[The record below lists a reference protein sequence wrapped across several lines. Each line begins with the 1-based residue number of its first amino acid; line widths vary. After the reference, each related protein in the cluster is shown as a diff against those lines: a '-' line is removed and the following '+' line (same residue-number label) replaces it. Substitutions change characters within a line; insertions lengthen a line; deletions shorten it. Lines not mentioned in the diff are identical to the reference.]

1 MARDAGARPVPPTLV
16 DLPVITLSLLL
27 PLMLASAGPAAL
39 PAAPTE
45 AFTEERYGH
54 RIDDPY
60 RWMEEPAQSA
70 RLQAWMAAAGEAT
83 RARLAALPER
93 ARFEEMLE
101 QATRAGTSYW
111 NVQSA
116 GGRLFFLRRDP
127 GAPVPKL
134 IVREADGSDRV
145 LLDPAAGEGA
155 TRAIASFTPS
165 PDGRT
170 VAVMVGEGGGEIG
183 RFRLLDATSGKE
195 RMALEGSTFGDFEL
209 SWLAPDLVSYT
220 RITASEGADPLLDM
234 QAMVVTL
241 GPEGPEEQL
250 ALGSRLASG
259 PAFAGQE
266 FPVVLADDS
275 DTWLL
280 GLGVGARADAR
291 VMVASRESLRAGRP
305 DWRELAGYDD
315 QVLGGALSGDD
326 YFYLSTREAP
336 NGALYR
342 RRLSANAIGGPERVL
357 PAGERILTRLTATA
371 DGLYVAATRDGASEL
386 MFLAQG
392 KSEPVEVPLPF
403 ESDLLDM
410 RRDGDAGAV
419 VVGLRG
425 WSQAPRYFRVVAGK
439 LAPLGLESA
448 NWAPTAGFITERAEA
463 ISTDGTRVPMVV
475 LRKPGAADTPV
486 PTIVEGYGSY
496 GVLTISPFSSPF
508 FAPWVER
515 GGAFVFCGTRGGGER
530 GRAWHEG
537 GREANKPNAHEDLAA
552 CARQAHAMGVATPAT
567 TLVTGT
573 SAGGLLAPGA
583 AIKHPGL
590 FTGLIPRVAVLNA
603 TRLEFAPNGPNQ
615 FAEMGDPRTQA
626 GYEALM
632 AQDAFLML
640 ATARDLPD
648 TLVTVG
654 MNDSRVSP
662 WMSAKFA
669 ARAIARFGDRRE
681 VLLRVDASQGHGIGS
696 SRDSQV
702 AEFADTFAWAW
713 AQASEAPAE

>member
-1 MARDAGARPVPPTLV
+1 M
-16 DLPVITLSLLL
+16 ITPALIL
-27 PLMLASAGPAAL
+27 PLLLASAGPAAL

-45 AFTEERYGH
+45 PFSEVRYGH

-60 RWMEEPAQSA
+60 RWMEDPANA
-70 RLQAWMAAAGEAT
+70 ERLQAWVTQAGEAT
-83 RARLAALPER
+83 QARLAALPER
-93 ARFEEMLE
+93 ARFLAMLE
-101 QATRAGTSYW
+101 EATRAGTSYGQ
-111 NVQSA
+111 VQAA

-134 IVREADGSDRV
+134 VVREADGQDRV
-145 LLDPAAGEGA
+145 LLDPAGGEGA
-155 TRAIASFTPS
+155 TRAIASYAPS

-183 RFRLLDATSGKE
+183 RFRLIDAATGAE
-195 RMALEGSTFGDFEL
+195 RLVLAGSTFGDFEL
-209 SWLAPDLVSYT
+209 NWLAPDLVTYT
-220 RITASEGADPLLDM
+220 RITAAEGADPLLDM
-234 QAMVVTL
+234 QATLVTL
-241 GPEGPEEQL
+241 GEAGAREQAVLGSSLAGGPPFAPEEFPIVM
-250 ALGSRLASG
+250 GDAS
-259 PAFAGQE
+259 E
-266 FPVVLADDS
+266 
-275 DTWLL
+275 TWVL
-280 GLGVGARADAR
+280 GLGVGARADGR
-291 VMVASRESLRAGRP
+291 VMVAPLASLREGKPA
-305 DWRELAGYDD
+305 WRELAGYAD
-315 QVLGGALSGDD
+315 QVLGGALRGDD
-326 YFYLSTREAP
+326 YYYLSTREAP

-342 RRLSANAIGGPERVL
+342 RRLGPEAIGAPELVL
-357 PAGERILTRLTATA
+357 PAGERILARLVASQ

-386 MFLAQG
+386 LFLGDGQDT
-392 KSEPVEVPLPF
+392 PTEVALPF
-403 ESDLLDM
+403 ESDLIDL
-410 RRDGDAGAV
+410 RRAGRDGAV
-419 VVGLRG
+419 LIGLRG
-425 WSQAPRYFRVVAGK
+425 WAEAPRFYRVTAGT

-448 NWAPTAGFITERAEA
+448 NWAPTAVFTTQRAEA
-463 ISTDGTRVPMVV
+463 TSADGTRVPMVV
-475 LRKPGAADTPV
+475 LRKPGEAGRPV

-537 GREANKPNAHEDLAA
+537 GRAANKPRAQEDLVA
-552 CARQAHAMGVATPAT
+552 CARQAQAMGVASPAT
-567 TLVTGT
+567 TVVTGT

-583 AIKHPGL
+583 AMRDAAL

-626 GYEALM
+626 GFEALL
-632 AQDAFLML
+632 AQDAYLML
-640 ATARDLPD
+640 ATAGDLPD

-654 MNDSRVSP
+654 MNDSRVAP

-669 ARAIARFGDRRE
+669 ARALARFGERRD
-681 VLLRVDASQGHGIGS
+681 VLLRVDAAQGHGIGS